1 MRKTYEIR
9 GRNPL
14 SINDDVQGEHY
25 KTLTFT
31 VGYGYIAAPLSKP
44 KVKELIKDLEKWL
57 EEEK

>member
-14 SINDDVQGEHY
+14 RINDDDQGEHY

-57 EEEK
+57 EEEE

>member
-1 MRKTYEIR
+1 MKKKYEIR

-14 SINDDVQGEHY
+14 RITDDDQGEHY
-25 KTLTFT
+25 KTLSFT
-31 VGYGYIAAPLSKP
+31 VGFGFIVAPLSKP

>member
-14 SINDDVQGEHY
+14 RINDDAQGEHY

-31 VGYGYIAAPLSKP
+31 VGYGYKN
-44 KVKELIKDLEKWL
+44 V
-57 EEEK
+57 

>member
-14 SINDDVQGEHY
+14 RINDDDHGEHY

-31 VGYGYIAAPLSKP
+31 VGYGYISAPLSKP